1 MLNLTT
7 ANPVSWPTAP
17 STAVPPVP
25 AIAAVQPVPGAGRDP
40 QAGLGAGQDRA
51 TPQKKDRGA
60 GSPEG
65 APLLPRG
72 QGETLGHASNASAR
86 VADAAARK
94 AAEEAVAALAEEQAN
109 AKEEIHQRL
118 QEVLSTVWQ
127 ASAAVVDRALG
138 REPSDNPAASPGGAS
153 VSAVPPRRALLVL
166 PGADGAVRAAPA
178 GGTVTEGVVLPEGQG
193 PVSSAAAASDLV
205 AYDERGN
212 GSVQAPEA
220 GSLISRRV

>member
-7 ANPVSWPTAP
+7 ANPVSWPSAP

-25 AIAAVQPVPGAGRDP
+25 AIAAVQPLPGAGRDP
-40 QAGLGAGQDRA
+40 QAGLGAGQDRSPA
-51 TPQKKDRGA
+51 QKKGREAASAD
-60 GSPEG
+60 G

-72 QGETLGHASNASAR
+72 QGEAAAGAAPTGAG
-86 VADAAARK
+86 VVDAAARK
-94 AAEEAVAALAEEQAN
+94 AAEEAAAALAEEQAN
-109 AKEEIHQRL
+109 AKDEIQQRL

-138 REPSDNPAASPGGAS
+138 RETAPGEAASAGGNG
-153 VSAVPPRRALLVL
+153 VSAVPPRRALL
-166 PGADGAVRAAPA
+166 PQPAVQAVVQAQSSQAPTA
-178 GGTVTEGVVLPEGQG
+178 GSTG
-193 PVSSAAAASDLV
+193 AAAGLAGELV

-212 GSVQAPEA
+212 GSVQPPEA